1 MNVFLKIVVACIILS
16 SCGSLPPGYKLS
28 KFSYNGKYHNDLI
41 VSRVPDY
48 GDGHLDG
55 CVIMG
60 EMHLSFEPAK
70 NGSIVGTVRDVKSLD
85 ALPNALV
92 KLVLNE
98 SQTPVG
104 LSSDSVGKFQIDHF
118 AQVRQIVVSSV
129 GYRPLVV
136 DFSSARQ
143 LP

>member
-1 MNVFLKIVVACIILS
+1 M
-16 SCGSLPPGYKLS
+16 
-28 KFSYNGKYHNDLI
+28 
-41 VSRVPDY
+41 
-48 GDGHLDG
+48 
-55 CVIMG
+55 
-60 EMHLSFEPAK
+60 AK
-70 NGSIVGTVRDVKSLD
+70 NGSIAGTVRDVKSLD